1 MEKVRTD
8 ATTEH
13 EITASERIEKLAE
26 LSKLAIGS
34 RTLKKFAVQSGLSE
48 GFLSRLTTGK
58 LKSLP
63 SRRSLIKLTAE
74 TSRPQNGI
82 TLYALMHAAG
92 YKYTAPLPEQ
102 KKEFLQSDG
111 EALPAEVLTAAF
123 PSYLTAAT
131 LEGNGQLSSFSSK
144 NQREMF
150 ILQAKG
156 QKIIVGIPAF
166 CALNGVE
173 DEIKRAKWNV
183 MMAMSIFGAES
194 KDAFF
199 LILTNQPALYEDFDK
214 IRLVSTKGEF
224 YIALTEDF
232 KTFIRQRQVKTT
244 DIYGEP
250 EFPIQKNPTYNLMW
264 SDSAVS

>member
-1 MEKVRTD
+1 MKIEEKVTD
-8 ATTEH
+8 Q
-13 EITASERIEKLAE
+13 ERIEKLAE

-63 SRRSLIKLTAE
+63 TRRSLMKLTAE
-74 TSRPQNGI
+74 DGGPQNGI
-82 TLYALMHAAG
+82 TLCTLMQAAG
-92 YKYTAPLPEQ
+92 YKYSSSLSERT
-102 KKEFLQSDG
+102 KEFLHT
-111 EALPAEVLTAAF
+111 EEKTVPTEVLTAAF
-123 PSYLTAAT
+123 PSYLTAVT
-131 LEGNGQLSSFSSK
+131 LEGKGQLCSFSSK

-150 ILQAKG
+150 ILEAKG
-156 QKIIVGIPAF
+156 QKDIVGIPAF
-166 CALNGVE
+166 CGEKVVE

-199 LILTNQPALYEDFDK
+199 LILTNQPSFYEDFDK
-214 IRLVSTKGEF
+214 IRLVGTKGEF
-224 YIALTEDF
+224 YIVLTEDF
-232 KTFIRQRQVKTT
+232 KTFTRQRQVMTT

-250 EFPIQKNPTYNLMW
+250 EAANQSSPTYNLML
-264 SDSAVS
+264 SDEAVN